1 MKRIFEVRFYWEKW
15 ISDEETEKIG
25 GQTHFECQVSDE
37 IPFNSQGVFGIVR
50 DAFTEDEKEN
60 HQKCATVTGVRELAD
75 FELKFA
81 K

>member
-1 MKRIFEVRFYWEKW
+1 
-15 ISDEETEKIG
+15 
-25 GQTHFECQVSDE
+25 VSDE